1 MITEYIQTINQV
13 LEEANHLPSIHKFAL
28 LRLEEKL
35 LLRYLSKN
43 LLPNSIIVEVGCYI
57 GASTAIM
64 ADANSQVHVHS
75 FDPFDKLSY
84 DPNHRQFL
92 DECLGQGKERTYEN
106 VRECLNRSNVTLHK
120 GYSPQDFQM
129 WDQPID
135 MYFEDGLHQDPTF
148 SANISFWTS
157 KLKVGGILAIHDH
170 RPWLS
175 TTNRLYWPD
184 VLTKAEELKANTNW
198 EFLGQVHS
206 TIVFKKLN

>member
-1 MITEYIQTINQV
+1 MIKEYIQTVNQA
-13 LEEANHLPSIHKFAL
+13 LDGMHSLPLISKFGL
-28 LRLEEKL
+28 MSLEEKL

-43 LLPNSIIVEVGCYI
+43 LAPNSIIVEVGCYV

-64 ADANSQVHVHS
+64 ADANPQVQVHS
-75 FDPFDKLSY
+75 FDPFDEISH
-84 DPNHRQFL
+84 DPNHRKIL

-106 VRECLNRSNVTLHK
+106 VRDRLNRPNVTLHK

-135 MYFEDGLHQDPTF
+135 MYFEDGLHRDPTF

-170 RPWLS
+170 RPWLP
-175 TTNRLYWPD
+175 TTNQLYWPD
-184 VLTKAEELKANTNW
+184 VLTKAEELKADPNW
-198 EFLGQVHS
+198 EFLGQAYS
-206 TIVFKKLN
+206 TIVFKKLA